1 MKNIA
6 LFYFGDMPVL
16 GKISECQ
23 QLLLQ
28 PFSIDLQPTGDGRA
42 HIKLTPFGALF
53 GALKPVPELF
63 LDRAIAGPIEPPPEM
78 VQGYVQMTSGIA
90 IAAPSLIQTT

>member
-6 LFYFGDMPVL
+6 LFYFGPTPVI
-16 GKISECQ
+16 GKISECA
-23 QLLLQ
+23 QLLCD
-28 PFSIDLQPTGDGRA
+28 PMEIVVDVDGQGRGRVN
-42 HIKLTPFGALF
+42 LTPFGVLF
-53 GALKPVPELF
+53 GVLKPVKELS
-63 LDRAIAGPIEPPPEM
+63 LDKAIAGPIEPPPQM

>member
-6 LFYFGDMPVL
+6 LFYFGETAVL
-16 GKISECQ
+16 GKISECA
-23 QLLLQ
+23 QLLED
-28 PFSIDLQPTGDGRA
+28 PMEIVVMASGDGRA
-42 HIKLTPFGALF
+42 QVKLTPFGMLF
-53 GALKPVPELF
+53 GALKPVKELN
-63 LDRAIAGPIEPPPEM
+63 LSKAIAGPIEPPPQM